1 MRSTA
6 WKKEIAGLVSESWSV
21 SWPITVMML
30 FEFCVGLVD
39 VFIAGQ
45 VGKEAQAA
53 YGFVMQLYFV
63 FIIVVNALT
72 TGAVSVVSRL
82 FTAGDGK
89 AFRDAVA
96 TSLLLACLAGSV
108 LTVSGF
114 ILTPVVMD
122 MINIPDQLR
131 PHAVS
136 LGRIYAAVLVFHY
149 ILIVTNG
156 ILRAVKKVRISLV
169 TMTIV
174 SAVNITFSFFLVFM
188 TPVGFRGIAF
198 ASGAAVLVG
207 SVINVSR
214 ILPLIPRPRSFSK
227 SFGMRVFAIGWPSG
241 AGQLSWQI
249 HSMILFMIL
258 SALPV
263 HRIEVLAAFSAGL
276 RVESAI
282 FLPAL
287 AFNFANAVIVGNLL
301 GEGRKSEAFRAGI
314 VTALMGVAVVTFLTG
329 VVILGARWIMP
340 LLSTNEIVVQEG
352 VRYLYISMLSEPF
365 MAFWLILGG
374 ALMGAGDTL
383 AVMVTVSLSTWLVR
397 IPLASFL
404 VFILGAGSSSVWWS
418 LNISQIL
425 TCCFIM
431 HRYFRKKWLE
441 LD

>member
-1 MRSTA
+1 MPRS
-6 WKKEIAGLVSESWSV
+6 S
-21 SWPITVMML
+21 
-30 FEFCVGLVD
+30 D
-39 VFIAGQ
+39 
-45 VGKEAQAA
+45 
-53 YGFVMQLYFV
+53 
-63 FIIVVNALT
+63 
-72 TGAVSVVSRL
+72 
-82 FTAGDGK
+82 
-89 AFRDAVA
+89 
-96 TSLLLACLAGSV
+96 
-108 LTVSGF
+108 
-114 ILTPVVMD
+114 
-122 MINIPDQLR
+122 
-131 PHAVS
+131 
-136 LGRIYAAVLVFHY
+136 
-149 ILIVTNG
+149 
-156 ILRAVKKVRISLV
+156 
-169 TMTIV
+169 
-174 SAVNITFSFFLVFM
+174 
-188 TPVGFRGIAF
+188 
-198 ASGAAVLVG
+198 
-207 SVINVSR
+207 
-214 ILPLIPRPRSFSK
+214 ILP
-227 SFGMRVFAIGWPSG
+227 
-241 AGQLSWQI
+241 
-249 HSMILFMIL
+249 IL

-276 RVESAI
+276 RVESVI